1 MSRYDPSFVPRKL
14 DAPAKF
20 LLWDFDQVA
29 AAAAGFGIGI
39 IVNLLLIG
47 ALASVVCMWA
57 YVRLKAGRHPRY
69 GLHCLY
75 WHTPFKTFKRTPPSS
90 RRRFIG

>member
-39 IVNLLLIG
+39 IVNSLMIG

-75 WHTPFKTFKRTPPSS
+75 WHTPFKTFKRTPPSN